1 MLLKGM
7 FGFLFAVCFIALF
20 FSPVR
25 AQDSYV
31 VGLSIALTG
40 PVAETYAPVK
50 DAFDVY
56 FKEVN
61 EKGGINGHQV
71 KIVVEDDGSQPSKAA
86 ANAKKLVSHDKVL
99 ILLNTSLSSTYAP
112 MVSTAKQ
119 AKVPIFFAGAVCPP
133 EVYPPKP
140 DTYQFCSTAFAM
152 KNDSRFAVSFMA
164 EQTKPPFKLGLV
176 AMNIP
181 ISRGE
186 IDFAEEISKTMN
198 IQTVDKEIIPPA
210 VPDFTPFATKLKS
223 GEPDWV
229 YAWAPWP
236 HQIKTMEALRRLGWK
251 GKYLAWS
258 HLQAEEELIRLK
270 DDNLYVFGTNA
281 FFVDNLD
288 IHKKIKA
295 ASESQKTIYPYKQL
309 MEGWIGAMVLE
320 DILKKTPWPPTQ
332 EKVLNAMNHVKADM
346 KGLKGGPLVWTQD
359 NHFRTV
365 TYYRVYKWDSK
376 KNGIVTVKGWAPID
390 IK

>member
-1 MLLKGM
+1 MIGKGTRS
-7 FGFLFAVCFIALF
+7 FLFTACFLF
-20 FSPVR
+20 LFIGPVL
-25 AQDSYV
+25 AQNNYV
-31 VGLSIALTG
+31 VGLNIALTG
-40 PVAETYAPVK
+40 PAAETYAPVK

-61 EKGGINGHQV
+61 AKGGINGHQV
-71 KIVVEDDGSQPSKAA
+71 KIIVEDDGSQPSKAA
-86 ANAKKLVSHDKVL
+86 ANAKKLISQDKVL
-99 ILLNTSLSSTYAP
+99 LLMNTSLSSTYAP

-140 DTYQFCSTAFAM
+140 DSYQFCSTAFAM
-152 KNDSRFAVSFMA
+152 KNDSNFAVSFMA
-164 EQTKPPFKLGLV
+164 EQTKPPFKLGLA

-186 IDFAEEISKTMN
+186 IDFAEELAKKMN
-198 IQTVDKEIIPPA
+198 IQVVDKEVIPPA
-210 VPDFTPFATKLKS
+210 VPDFTPFATKLKG
-223 GEPDWV
+223 GEPDWT

-236 HQIKTMEALRRLGWK
+236 HQVKTLEAMRRLGWK

-258 HLQAEEELIRLK
+258 HLQAEEELERLK
-270 DDNLYVFGTNA
+270 DDSLYVFGTNA
-281 FFVDNLD
+281 FFADNLD

-295 ASESQKTIYPYKQL
+295 ASESQKTIYPYKQM
-309 MEGWIGAMVLE
+309 MEGWIAAMVLE
-320 DILKKTPWPPTQ
+320 DILKKTTWPATP
-332 EKVLNAMNHVKADM
+332 EKVLQAMNQVKADM
-346 KGLKGGPLVWTQD
+346 KGLKGGPLAWTQD

-365 TYYRVYKWDSK
+365 TYYRVYRWDTK
-376 KNGIVTVKGWAPID
+376 KNGIVTVKDWTPVE